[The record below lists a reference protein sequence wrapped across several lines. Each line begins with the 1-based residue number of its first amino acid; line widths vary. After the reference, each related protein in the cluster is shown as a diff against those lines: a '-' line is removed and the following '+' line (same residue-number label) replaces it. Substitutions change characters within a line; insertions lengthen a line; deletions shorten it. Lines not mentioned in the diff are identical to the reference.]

1 MKLMISKNKDGKGY
15 YTKLTNE
22 YNNEKTEM
30 YLSLQ
35 LSKNVGDLEYGLYDV
50 DGFFSCYK
58 SKDEVKPKFIITSAK
73 KSTKIEKQNTTDP
86 FDEMGEQVTIDD
98 DLLD

>member
-35 LSKNVGDLEYGLYDV
+35 LSKNVGDLEYGLYEV

-73 KSTKIEKQNTTDP
+73 KPIKVEQKNTTDP
-86 FDEMGEQVTIDD
+86 FDEMGEQVSIDD
-98 DLLD
+98 NLLD